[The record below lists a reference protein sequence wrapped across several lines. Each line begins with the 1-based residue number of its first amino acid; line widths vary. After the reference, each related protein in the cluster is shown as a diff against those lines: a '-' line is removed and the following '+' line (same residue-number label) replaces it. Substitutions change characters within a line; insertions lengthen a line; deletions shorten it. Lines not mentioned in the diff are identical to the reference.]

1 MKKVLIALISV
12 LAVLALT
19 SCDSMFEGVVYVPS
33 TPVVTPVAPA
43 QPSTVSPYRVD
54 SVQFGRIKI
63 NMTSGLLRALG
74 YHDGDYITIR
84 LENGLEFTMPIYD
97 NRMNLNNGTLGML
110 LSVFDDHYIEI
121 DQAGA
126 LDTAKILGVS
136 VNDPIY
142 FPYL

>member
-1 MKKVLIALISV
+1 MKKVLITLIAV
-12 LAVLALT
+12 FAVLALT
-19 SCDSMFEGVVYVPS
+19 SCDSMFEGIEYVPA

-43 QPSTVSPYRVD
+43 QPSVVAPYHVE
-54 SVQFGRIKI
+54 SIQFGRIKV

-84 LENGLEFTMPIYD
+84 LANGLEFTMPIYD

-121 DQAGA
+121 EQAGA
-126 LDTAKILGVS
+126 FDTAKILGVK